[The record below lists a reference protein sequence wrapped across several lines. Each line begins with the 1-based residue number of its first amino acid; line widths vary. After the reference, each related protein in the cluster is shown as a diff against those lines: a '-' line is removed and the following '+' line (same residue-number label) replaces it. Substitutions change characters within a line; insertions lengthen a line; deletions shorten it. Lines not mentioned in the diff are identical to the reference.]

1 MFSWIIC
8 VSMLVATT
16 AVDTTVSESIGMMIV
31 AGLFAI
37 AGNISLHR

>member
-1 MFSWIIC
+1 MFSWII
-8 VSMLVATT
+8 SLFMLVATT

-37 AGNISLHR
+37 AGNIGLHK